1 VVSNEVGPG
10 PVRRPPQRGVLVRG
24 LGGGRGGSPH
34 LFLRFLLPLPAP
46 GSTQSGFPALVVALV
61 GRVRLSWMS
70 GERAGRAGGTVLC
83 PAALGVPC

>member
-1 VVSNEVGPG
+1 MVSNEVGPG

-24 LGGGRGGSPH
+24 FRGGSLH
-34 LFLRFLLPLPAP
+34 LFLRPLLPLTAP

-70 GERAGRAGGTVLC
+70 GERAGRAGGIVLC